1 MFSEKACRFQ
11 IAMMP
16 KLLPENMQYPDE
28 IKAYYM
34 TDMPHV
40 RKETFYNMYRTYMM
54 NYTLKENVKK
64 TTAQVMYWYGEKEM
78 KCVKNLQKCFSLM
91 CPLVRFMKLRAI
103 IMGIYHFIF
112 QMNGWKLQNHFSK
125 RNKGVR

>member
-1 MFSEKACRFQ
+1 MVVFATQDLLWQGFVLLVFDFGGLLFSEEKACHRFQ

-40 RKETFYNMYRTYMM
+40 E
-54 NYTLKENVKK
+54 KK
-64 TTAQVMYWYGEKEM
+64 H
-78 KCVKNLQKCFSLM
+78 S
-91 CPLVRFMKLRAI
+91 I
-103 IMGIYHFIF
+103 ICIVPYQII
-112 QMNGWKLQNHFSK
+112 
-125 RNKGVR
+125 

>member
-1 MFSEKACRFQ
+1 
-11 IAMMP
+11 MMP

-78 KCVKNLQKCFSLM
+78 KCVKKSAKMFQSYVPSCEIYEAKGYNHGYLSLYLPNEWLEIAEPFFQKE
-91 CPLVRFMKLRAI
+91 
-103 IMGIYHFIF
+103 
-112 QMNGWKLQNHFSK
+112 
-125 RNKGVR
+125 